1 MVDPRGLPETVEARV
16 DGLLSNVNHA
26 APSIAK
32 YRELERFLA
41 ETLAVDPRDVYA
53 AYISK
58 AANASV
64 RFNQSDRS
72 RSAIILVALIDPP
85 HEEPVERTIESLR
98 RYCSKRPGVEV
109 LVFLLRNFRWQF
121 LAALVPNEE
130 PSPLLLAAFSELE
143 QSSTL
148 HFYET
153 NIPQSGPV
161 PGQARRAGPQGLV
174 FAVVDPERSPWSIN
188 SFPHAYLTRD
198 YWDDFGL
205 RTSFDLIVQLEPGR
219 AINIGAVKIL
229 RRGQT
234 EGPTELP
241 EVPFAHLGE
250 NYCSLGQSHSYYQT
264 LKLLPQAVYRS
275 VLTGL
280 RDVVFN
286 PEIEA
291 SFRLEEGFRSSL
303 LRTGT
308 AARALEDAKALFR
321 RRVTPAPSP
330 ATTFTFRTTVGGE
343 WFNIDFAFSG
353 MDRLPDRINAII
365 GYNGT
370 GKTQLLANIAR
381 IASGDLRQRA
391 ELADKVGRI
400 TSKDELRFGKV
411 IAISY
416 SAFDTFALPDSF
428 WHGEESRLAHQK
440 LEESGEVG
448 GYAYCGLRRRAD
460 SQRIDTDSPRELK
473 NIDEIGSEF
482 SQALYLAMSGKR
494 RPVLRNVLAII
505 SEEPS
510 IGRLGLDP
518 QLAGLGADWF
528 DRFDWLS
535 TGHKIVINIL
545 VQIIGRIEP
554 RSLILI
560 DEPESHLHP
569 SLLAALIRALNQV
582 LQAFDSYAIISTH
595 SAVVL
600 QEIPKRFVRIL
611 QRYGNRTTVRAPLA
625 ETFGENVGYLTSNV
639 FHLDSTKTDY
649 HAVLEDLAED
659 LSLDE
664 IDELFDFDMSTQA
677 RSYVL
682 NIKQGRE

>member
-1 MVDPRGLPETVEARV
+1 MVDPRGLPDTVETRV
-16 DGLLSNVNHA
+16 AGLLSSVNHA

-32 YRELERFLA
+32 YRGLERLLA
-41 ETLAVDPRDVYA
+41 ETLAIDPRDLYA

-58 AANASV
+58 AANTSV

-72 RSAIILVALIDPP
+72 RSAIVLVALIDPP
-85 HEEPVERTIESLR
+85 STEPVERTIEALR
-98 RYCSKRPGVEV
+98 RYCSKRSGVEV
-109 LVFLLRNFRWQF
+109 LVFLLRDDKWQF
-121 LAALVPNEE
+121 LLALVPREE
-130 PSPLLLAAFSELE
+130 PSPLLLMAFSGLE
-143 QSSTL
+143 YGVSVQT
-148 HFYET
+148 YET
-153 NIPQSGPV
+153 GISQAGPV
-161 PGQARRAGPQGLV
+161 PAQPRRASPQAV
-174 FAVVDPERSPWSIN
+174 PIVVVDPELEPWSIN

-205 RTSFDLIVQLEPGR
+205 KTSFELIVQLEPGR
-219 AINIGAVKIL
+219 AINVGAVKIL

-241 EVPFAHLGE
+241 VVPFTHLADI
-250 NYCSLGQSHSYYQT
+250 YCSLGQSHSYYQT

-275 VLTGL
+275 ILTGL
-280 RDVVFN
+280 RDIVFN
-286 PEIEA
+286 PKVEA
-291 SFRLEEGFRSSL
+291 SFRGEEGLRTSL

-321 RRVTPAPSP
+321 TQARPSP
-330 ATTFTFRTTVGGE
+330 STATTFTFETTVGGD
-343 WFNIDFAFSG
+343 WFNIDFSFSG
-353 MDRLPDRINAII
+353 LDRLPDRINAII

-381 IASGDLRQRA
+381 IASGDLQQRA

-400 TSKDELRFGKV
+400 SSEDELRFGKV

-428 WHGEESRLAHQK
+428 WRGEESRLAHQK

-460 SQRIDTDSPRELK
+460 NQRIDTDSPRELK

-494 RPVLRNVLAII
+494 RPVLRQVLSII
-505 SEEPS
+505 SDEPS
-510 IGRLGLDP
+510 IGRLGLNP
-518 QLAGLGADWF
+518 QLTGTGTDWF
-528 DRFDWLS
+528 VRFDRLS

-554 RSLILI
+554 RSLVLI

-569 SLLAALIRALNQV
+569 SLLAALIRALNRV
-582 LQAFDSYAIISTH
+582 LQEFDSYSIISTH

-611 QRYGNRTTVRAPLA
+611 QRYGSRTMVREPLA